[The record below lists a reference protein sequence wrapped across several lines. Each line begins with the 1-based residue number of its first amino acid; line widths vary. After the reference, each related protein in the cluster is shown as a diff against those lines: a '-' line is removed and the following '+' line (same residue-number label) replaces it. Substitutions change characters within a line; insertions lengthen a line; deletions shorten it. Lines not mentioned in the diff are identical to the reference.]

1 MQKLLCLSCLLMSG
15 TAMALDVP
23 TGESVSD
30 YNVRNGDPLTV
41 EGTAFNTTIGT
52 YGQMTVRDG
61 GLADTTTV
69 GRRGTLTI
77 TGAGSSA
84 KNTILNSSSQMN
96 ITNGATADTV
106 EINSSAKVYVD
117 DQSNIKNSNVNGG
130 SLEILSGGTSNN
142 AILNDGYLFVE
153 DKGTITDTTVNGGLL
168 DVFSGGKINGLTI
181 NGGETVLEGD
191 ATLAGTTTI
200 NSKGFVYLHGNTTFD
215 DLEFNNGSMFS
226 IYNGTFKDIKV
237 NTLNGN
243 GTIVMNSN
251 VAQNEHDSLTINNGA
266 GSVGIALID
275 YSSTPVFKQDMKL
288 IDGISGENFYL
299 VGGAADVGAFHY
311 DLQKR
316 GDDWYLVKTLQLSD
330 TAVLAKNTYAATR
343 SIMYSHMQN
352 LNNRLG
358 EIHTDKNDGMWIRGM
373 YRQLDLEFDDT
384 TEADVDVSGVQMGY
398 DYALNQNV
406 FNRWLVGFYGGYS
419 TEDQS
424 FDRNGNGDGKT
435 YSFGAYTT
443 MVAQNGFYA
452 DVAAAYYHH
461 KQDIASYLPHGA
473 LVDSSYDVDGYSLSL
488 EGGKRFEFSNGY
500 YVEPQ
505 AQISYMDFDNV
516 SYRTSYN
523 TLIEAYN
530 QGSLLAR
537 AGVILGKR
545 LDNQYNMPID
555 LFVRGDFYSE
565 MDNGH
570 KVEVAG
576 YAIEEDRSEEFVRL
590 GAGMNL
596 NTNKGQELYLGVGTI
611 IGDKVKMPIDLSL
624 NARFE
629 F

>member
-1 MQKLLCLSCLLMSG
+1 MQKLLCLSCILMSG

-23 TGESVSD
+23 SGETLSD
-30 YNVRNGDPLTV
+30 YTVRNGDPLTV
-41 EGTAFNTTIGT
+41 EGSAENTNVGT

-61 GLADTTTV
+61 GFANMTTV
-69 GRRGTLTI
+69 GRRGTLTV
-77 TGAGSSA
+77 TGAGSSVT
-84 KNTILNSSSQMN
+84 NTILNSSSQMN
-96 ITNGATADTV
+96 ITNGATADKIEV
-106 EINSSAKVYVD
+106 NSSAKVYIGD
-117 DQSNIKNSNVNGG
+117 KSATNNATLYGG
-130 SLEILSGGTSNN
+130 SLEVLSGGMADNTV
-142 AILNDGYLFVE
+142 INDGYMIVE
-153 DKGTITDTTVNGGLL
+153 DGGTAKNQVVNGGLL
-168 DVFSGGKINGLTI
+168 DVFAGGHVNGLTI
-181 NGGETVLEGD
+181 NGGETVFEGD
-191 ATLAGTTTI
+191 ATVDGVTTV
-200 NSKGFVYLHGNTTFD
+200 NAKGFVYLHGNTTFN
-215 DLEFNNGSMFS
+215 DLEFNNGSLFS
-226 IYNGTFKDIKV
+226 IYNGTFKDINV

-251 VAQNEHDSLTINNGA
+251 VAENQHDSLTINNGA
-266 GSVGIALID
+266 GTVGIALID
-275 YSSTPVFKQDMKL
+275 YSSTPVFKQDFKL
-288 IDGISGENFYL
+288 IDGIAGENFYL

-311 DLQKR
+311 DLQKQ

-358 EIHTDKNDGMWIRGM
+358 EVHTNKVDGVWVRGM

-384 TEADVDVSGVQMGY
+384 SEADVDVSGVQLGY

-424 FDRNGNGDGKT
+424 FDRNGSGDGKT

-443 MVAQNGFYA
+443 MIAENGLYA
-452 DVAAAYYHH
+452 DISAAYYHH
-461 KQDIASYLPHGA
+461 KQDIVSYLPHGA
-473 LVDSSYDVDGYSLSL
+473 QVDSSYDVDGYSLSL
-488 EGGKRFEFSNGY
+488 ESGKRFEISNGY

-505 AQISYMDFDNV
+505 AQISYTDFDNV

-555 LFVRGDFYSE
+555 VFVRGDFYSE

-576 YAIEEDRSEEFVRL
+576 YTIEEDRSEEFVRL

-596 NTNKGQELYLGVGTI
+596 NTNKGQELYLGIGTI
-611 IGDKVKMPIDLSL
+611 IGDKVKMPVDLSL

>member
-1 MQKLLCLSCLLMSG
+1 MQKLLCLSCILMSG

-23 TGESVSD
+23 SGETLSD
-30 YNVRNGDPLTV
+30 YTVRNGDPLTV
-41 EGTAFNTTIGT
+41 EGSAENANVGT

-61 GLADTTTV
+61 GFANMTTV
-69 GRRGTLTI
+69 GRRGTLTV
-77 TGAGSSA
+77 TGAGSSVT
-84 KNTILNSSSQMN
+84 NTILNSSSQMN
-96 ITNGATADTV
+96 ITNGATADKIEV
-106 EINSSAKVYVD
+106 NSSAKVYIGD
-117 DQSNIKNSNVNGG
+117 KSATNNATLYGG
-130 SLEILSGGTSNN
+130 SLEVLSGGMADNTV
-142 AILNDGYLFVE
+142 INDGYMIVE
-153 DKGTITDTTVNGGLL
+153 DGGTAKNQVVNGGLL
-168 DVFSGGKINGLTI
+168 DVFAGGHVNGLTI
-181 NGGETVLEGD
+181 NGGETVFEGD
-191 ATLAGTTTI
+191 ATVDGVTTV
-200 NSKGFVYLHGNTTFD
+200 NAKGFVYLHGNTTFN
-215 DLEFNNGSMFS
+215 DLEFNNGSLFS
-226 IYNGTFKDIKV
+226 IYNGTFKDINV

-251 VAQNEHDSLTINNGA
+251 VAENQHDSLTINNGA
-266 GSVGIALID
+266 GTVGIALID
-275 YSSTPVFKQDMKL
+275 YSSTPVFKQDFKL
-288 IDGISGENFYL
+288 IDGIAGENFYL

-311 DLQKR
+311 DLQKQ

-358 EIHTDKNDGMWIRGM
+358 EVHTNKVDGVWVRGM
-373 YRQLDLEFDDT
+373 YRQLNLEFDDT
-384 TEADVDVSGVQMGY
+384 SEADVDVSGVQLGY

-424 FDRNGNGDGKT
+424 FDRNGSGDGKT

-443 MVAQNGFYA
+443 MIAENGLYA
-452 DVAAAYYHH
+452 DISAAYYHH
-461 KQDIASYLPHGA
+461 KQDIVSYLPHGA
-473 LVDSSYDVDGYSLSL
+473 QVDSSYDVDGYSLSL
-488 EGGKRFEFSNGY
+488 ESGKRFEISNGY

-505 AQISYMDFDNV
+505 AQISYTDFDNV

-555 LFVRGDFYSE
+555 VFVRGDFYSE

-576 YAIEEDRSEEFVRL
+576 YTIEEDRSEEFVRL

-596 NTNKGQELYLGVGTI
+596 NTNKGQELYLGIGTI
-611 IGDKVKMPIDLSL
+611 IGDKVKMPVDLSL